1 MFAGRFRGRAQRSER
16 GAVAVEFA
24 LVFPIVFAVMFGV
37 IQYGIYFWGRSTVAA
52 SARESARQLAVGTDW
67 TCSRAQA
74 IEKSNAA
81 ASGAAAS
88 RRFIN
93 AGNTPVVGT
102 LVEVTVTAKSL
113 APNLL
118 PLPGTGEITEVATA
132 RVENI
137 PLAPLG
143 CS

>member
-1 MFAGRFRGRAQRSER
+1 MFGRRCGPSER

-24 LVFPIVFAVMFGV
+24 LVFPLVFAAMFGI
-37 IQYGIYFWGRSTVAA
+37 IQYGIYFWGRSTAAA

-67 TCSRAQA
+67 TCSQ
-74 IEKSNAA
+74 AA
-81 ASGAAAS
+81 ALDKTNHAGNNVVVS
-88 RRFIN
+88 RRYVN
-93 AGNTPVVGT
+93 ATNTPAIGD

-113 APNLL
+113 APTLL
-118 PLPGTGEITEVATA
+118 PVPGGGNITEVATA

-137 PLAPLG
+137 PSSPLG

>member
-1 MFAGRFRGRAQRSER
+1 MCAVRAKRSER
-16 GAVAVEFA
+16 GAMAVEFA
-24 LVFPIVFAVMFGV
+24 LVFPIVFAVMFGI

-67 TCSRAQA
+67 TCSRDQA
-74 IEKSNAA
+74 LAKANGAG
-81 ASGAAAS
+81 SGAVVT
-88 RRFIN
+88 RKYVN
-93 AGNTPVVGT
+93 AGNEAKIGD

-113 APNLL
+113 APAFL
-118 PLPGTGEITEVATA
+118 PLPGHGSITEVATA

-137 PLAPLG
+137 PTSPLA